1 MHQIRSWQNS
11 SNHNIPILIICDDSV
26 QNIHNLAWE
35 RNFTFAS
42 ASFFI
47 ILIVNKYA
55 WNTNFSLHNCFDIF
69 FRFIRQIISMQI
81 WFEIIHILFSW
92 MQQTT
97 LFEWNLQLNS
107 FCVLEWVV
115 FNDKNLSST
124 ILSLVKHTNQW
135 IHSALFKL

>member
-1 MHQIRSWQNS
+1 MAKFVKSQHTDFNHLWWLSTKYSQSSMGKKFYVCKCVILYNS
-11 SNHNIPILIICDDSV
+11 PS
-26 QNIHNLAWE
+26 QE
-35 RNFTFAS
+35 
-42 ASFFI
+42 
-47 ILIVNKYA
+47 YA